1 MSPSQASSD
10 DFPRLVG
17 ADNFD
22 VWKARVCAALDG
34 KHLLGFVTKPDY
46 DGVSEDDSE
55 DSGSDMFDTDDP
67 PKTTPA
73 KTAEIDSD
81 AIDYDESDDD
91 AKPQS
96 GSDED
101 SSDGSD
107 TAIKRKDLPVIRPF
121 NRRGAREAPKQSKKT
136 KTKPLNQRE
145 RRRQEA
151 KTKAFLMKTID
162 NTHVRLVKNLA
173 TSYDI
178 FTIICEKYEGAAFHG
193 NPYFIQHYLMEIKY
207 EEGSGLTEFFL
218 KLKNALKAA
227 SEATESVMTEG
238 QKSIYLFHSMPKSW
252 KDDLRIWKGQ
262 RKYIPYEDRKQSFEG
277 KVRDLQAQE
286 RYTLAKVTPETAAAK
301 NERALVAAGPTS
313 TPPSHGNSFNDTCS
327 YCNRPRHAI
336 RHRRSLH
343 KDLRTGHVNAGT
355 VLPANFVFKGNS
367 KRESP
372 KNKSKNKRNRNSAGG
387 NYNGN
392 RGKNR

>member
-22 VWKARVCAALDG
+22 VWNARVCAALDG

-55 DSGSDMFDTDDP
+55 DSGSDMSDADDL

-73 KTAEIDSD
+73 KTAEIFS
-81 AIDYDESDDD
+81 DESDDD

-107 TAIKRKDLPVIRPF
+107 TVIKRKDLPAIRQF
-121 NRRGAREAPKQSKKT
+121 NRRGARDAPKQSKKT

-151 KTKAFLMKTID
+151 KTKAFLMTTMD
-162 NTHVRLVKNLA
+162 NTCVRLVKNVV

-178 FTIICEKYEGAAFHG
+178 FTFICEKYEGAAFHG
-193 NPYFIQHYLMEIKY
+193 DPYFIQHYLMEIKY
-207 EEGSGLTEFFL
+207 EEGSDLTEFFL
-218 KLKNALKAA
+218 KLENGMKAA
-227 SEATESVMTEG
+227 PEAIESVMTEG
-238 QKSIYLFHSMPKSW
+238 
-252 KDDLRIWKGQ
+252 
-262 RKYIPYEDRKQSFEG
+262 
-277 KVRDLQAQE
+277 
-286 RYTLAKVTPETAAAK
+286 
-301 NERALVAAGPTS
+301 
-313 TPPSHGNSFNDTCS
+313 
-327 YCNRPRHAI
+327 
-336 RHRRSLH
+336 
-343 KDLRTGHVNAGT
+343 
-355 VLPANFVFKGNS
+355 
-367 KRESP
+367 
-372 KNKSKNKRNRNSAGG
+372 
-387 NYNGN
+387 
-392 RGKNR
+392 